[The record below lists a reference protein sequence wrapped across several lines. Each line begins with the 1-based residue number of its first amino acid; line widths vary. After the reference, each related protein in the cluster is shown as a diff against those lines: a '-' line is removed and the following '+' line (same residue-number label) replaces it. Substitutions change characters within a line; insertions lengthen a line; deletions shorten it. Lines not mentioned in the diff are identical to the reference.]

1 MSDTTVSPFEKRNF
15 NYSTWTENLFS
26 EVVTVSG
33 PGTLIF
39 LAGIGAEDEETG
51 EVVCKGD
58 FVGQCRF
65 MYDKVAK
72 LLARHGAT
80 MADVVKQVT
89 YVTDARYRPQATE
102 CRRAAYAGAP
112 LPPHTFLN
120 VSQLAFEEMLV
131 EIDIIAA
138 RPADA
143 TRSG

>member
-1 MSDTTVSPFEKRNF
+1 MSEASPTEFTKQNH
-15 NYSTWTENLFS
+15 NYSKWTENLFS
-26 EVVTVSG
+26 EVVTVTG

-39 LAGIGAEDEETG
+39 LAGVGAEDEETG
-51 EVVCKGD
+51 GVHFKGD

-65 MYDKVAK
+65 MYEKVAE

-80 MADVVKQVT
+80 MGDVVKQVT

-102 CRRAAYAGAP
+102 CRRDAYKGGP

-138 RPADA
+138 IPAG
-143 TRSG
+143 RKV